1 MISSKCGL
9 RLAVVT
15 LFFVMASLV
24 AAQDYRGKVQGS
36 VTDENGGAIP
46 GAHVVLRNTKT
57 GVEVNR
63 AADNDGHYIFDF
75 VDPGDYV
82 VVVEQAGFKKAVQEN
97 VIVRVR
103 GDISVNLKLAVGGGQ
118 ETVTVQNPPVPA
130 HFCSSTPFISI

>member
-36 VTDENGGAIP
+36 VTDENGAAIP
-46 GAHVVLRNTKT
+46 GAHGVLRNTKT

-82 VVVEQAGFKKAVQEN
+82 VVVEQAAFKKAVQEN
-97 VIVRVR
+97 VIVRVL
-103 GDISVNLKLAVGGGQ
+103 GDISGNLKRAACWG
-118 ETVTVQNPPVPA
+118 PA
-130 HFCSSTPFISI
+130 QD